1 MLSELSVF
9 SLWYPF
15 FSLSA
20 TAISK
25 ATWVA
30 SAYTQSMQGK
40 HAYPSDK
47 SSMSRDRYSR
57 TGDSQEKEQV
67 YYYADLAG
75 NLRHQR
81 ADLNGRVYSA
91 CMQCLSRQQYLA
103 PSLPPS
109 VLRPPLHAFIPE
121 VPPSLTRVSLLLLAR
136 PLPSYPSI
144 GSLAPSLPPFLPG
157 SRPRSL
163 AY

>member
-30 SAYTQSMQGK
+30 SAYAQEE

-47 SSMSRDRYSR
+47 PSMSSDRYSR
-57 TGDSQEKEQV
+57 TGDAQEEKQV
-67 YYYADLAG
+67 YYYVDLAG
-75 NLRHQR
+75 NLRHRR